1 MADIVIKNARVH
13 NLRGVDVTIPRDS
26 LTVVTGLSGS
36 GKSSLAF
43 DTLYAEGQR
52 RYVESL
58 SAYARQ
64 FLDRMQKPDVEKI
77 EGLSPAISIE
87 QRTTSGNPRSIV
99 ATVTE
104 IHDYLRILYGSIAVP
119 HCPHCGRPVTRQSAE
134 QIVEAI
140 LGACA
145 PAALVPAR
153 GDAALV
159 PSPSA
164 GASAA
169 SPLVRGANEHQAP
182 STRSAQPTAS
192 TSEAKAPSTRIII
205 YAPLVKGKKGR
216 HEETLSA
223 VKRNGFA
230 RVRIDGTIYP
240 VDELPEI
247 DKKKAHTIDVVVDRL
262 AISAAPDATLRTR
275 LTDSVELALKTGKGI
290 MEVEWLAPA
299 ALVPSLSAGAFAA
312 PPLELSRGKAALV
325 QGADTKHQAP
335 STRSAQPTAS
345 TRSASPSAT
354 TYSELNACVECG
366 ISFDEL
372 KARSFSFN
380 SPFGACPT
388 CSGLGQLYYFDEDL
402 VVPDK
407 SLPLEEAIHPWRRM
421 GQMNILYH
429 KELLAH
435 IAKQY
440 KVKLSTPYEKLPAK
454 FRHGL
459 MHGFKDDLVLP
470 WRRVDRPFE
479 GVLASLQR
487 RLDEA
492 EDDEMRAKFEAYQSF
507 RTCPDCHGSRLRPE
521 SRAATVAGKSIV
533 EVMAMPVTEALEFF
547 KAMLV
552 LTPSASA
559 SAASPLVPSP
569 SASASAASPLV
580 LTPSASASA
589 ASPLVLSRG
598 KAALV
603 QGADKHQ
610 APGTSSAQPS
620 ASTLLPSAKLAGLK
634 DIIAEIVRRLQF
646 LLDVGL
652 DYLTLDRAASTLS
665 GGEMQRIRLA
675 TQIGSGLTGVLYV
688 LDEPTIGL
696 HPRDNERLISTLKG
710 LRDRGNTVVVVEHD
724 EEMMRAADYIV
735 DLGPGAGRE
744 GGQVMYQGDFKGL
757 LKAKSLTADYLTG
770 RRRVVPSP
778 SVGASAPSALVPSP
792 SAGASAASPL
802 VLSRGKAALVQ
813 GAGKHQAP
821 STRSAQPTASTKFL
835 TISGCAE
842 HNLKNV
848 TARFPVGAFT
858 VVTGVSGSGK
868 STLVDETLK
877 RALLQKFYRAKDVPG
892 KYKKLSGWE
901 NFDKVVEI
909 DQSPIGRTPRSNPA
923 TYVGFFSEIRELFA
937 RTESARARGY
947 TAGRFSFNV
956 KGGRCETC
964 GGDGLQKLEMSFLP
978 DIYVTCDQ
986 CGGKRFNAETL
997 EVTYGGKNIA
1007 DVLEMTVAEGCEFFA
1022 KVPSLARKLQTL
1034 ADVGLGYV
1042 ALGQSATTLS
1052 GGEAQ
1057 RIKLATELSRRS
1069 TGRTLY
1075 LLDEPTTGLHFDD
1088 VAKLMKLLLRLRD
1101 QGNTIIVIEHNLD
1114 VIRCADWI
1122 VDLGPGGGDAGGEL
1136 VCEGPVAAVKA
1147 CPCSATAKFI

>member
-1 MADIVIKNARVH
+1 MDITIKNARVH
-13 NLRGVDVTIPRDS
+13 NLRGIDVTIPRDS

-104 IHDYLRILYGSIAVP
+104 IHDYLRILYGSIAVA
-119 HCPHCGRPVTRQSAE
+119 HCPKCGKPVVKQSAE
-134 QIVEAI
+134 QIVESI
-140 LGACA
+140 LGNQGG
-145 PAALVPAR
+145 AA
-153 GDAALV
+153 
-159 PSPSA
+159 
-164 GASAA
+164 
-169 SPLVRGANEHQAP
+169 
-182 STRSAQPTAS
+182 
-192 TSEAKAPSTRIII
+192 KIII

-216 HEETLSA
+216 HEETLAA

-230 RVRIDGTIYP
+230 RVRIDGTTYP
-240 VDELPEI
+240 IDELPEL
-247 DKKKAHTIDVVVDRL
+247 DKKKAHNIDVVIDRL
-262 AISAAPDATLRTR
+262 VIPAEPDAAFRTR

-290 MEVEWLAPA
+290 MMVEWLDSAEPKA
-299 ALVPSLSAGAFAA
+299 RGGERESEILSGAERKE
-312 PPLELSRGKAALV
+312 PKARDAER
-325 QGADTKHQAP
+325 Q
-335 STRSAQPTAS
+335 
-345 TRSASPSAT
+345 T
-354 TYSELNACVECG
+354 TYSELNACPDCG

-388 CSGLGQLYYFDEDL
+388 CAGLGQLYYFDEDL

-454 FRHGL
+454 FRNGL

-470 WRRVDRPFE
+470 WRRVDRPFK

-521 SRAATVAGKSIV
+521 SRAATVMGKSIV

-547 KAMLV
+547 KKFAAGASRPSLV
-552 LTPSASA
+552 G
-559 SAASPLVPSP
+559 ASPTPLATADAARFARGIRDARGRVGD
-569 SASASAASPLV
+569 AS
-580 LTPSASASA
+580 
-589 ASPLVLSRG
+589 
-598 KAALV
+598 
-603 QGADKHQ
+603 
-610 APGTSSAQPS
+610 
-620 ASTLLPSAKLAGLK
+620 LPSAKLAGLK

-744 GGQVMYQGDFKGL
+744 GGKVMYQGDFKGL

-770 RRRVVPSP
+770 RRKICFNAEAQRRRVAEGVE
-778 SVGASAPSALVPSP
+778 
-792 SAGASAASPL
+792 AGAMPQTPRLRTPKQLCVSASL
-802 VLSRGKAALVQ
+802 LLCVKNNHR
-813 GAGKHQAP
+813 
-821 STRSAQPTASTKFL
+821 TTKPHNYL
-835 TISGCAE
+835 TISGCTE
-842 HNLKNV
+842 HNLKNI
-848 TARFPVGAFT
+848 TAHFPVGAFT

-877 RALLQKFYRAKDVPG
+877 RALLQKFYHAKATPG
-892 KYKKLSGWE
+892 KYKKITGFE

-937 RTESARARGY
+937 KTESARARGY

-978 DIYVTCDQ
+978 DVYVTCDQ
-986 CGGKRFNAETL
+986 CGGKRFNSETL

-1101 QGNTIIVIEHNLD
+1101 QGNTIIVIEHNID

-1136 VCEGPVAAVKA
+1136 VCEGPIEAVKA
-1147 CPCSATAKFI
+1147 CKSSVTGRFL

>member
-1 MADIVIKNARVH
+1 
-13 NLRGVDVTIPRDS
+13 
-26 LTVVTGLSGS
+26 
-36 GKSSLAF
+36 
-43 DTLYAEGQR
+43 
-52 RYVESL
+52 
-58 SAYARQ
+58 
-64 FLDRMQKPDVEKI
+64 MQKPDVEKI

-104 IHDYLRILYGSIAVP
+104 IHDYLRILYGSIAVA
-119 HCPHCGRPVTRQSAE
+119 HCPKCGKPVVKQSAE
-134 QIVEAI
+134 QIVESI
-140 LGACA
+140 LGNQGG
-145 PAALVPAR
+145 AA
-153 GDAALV
+153 
-159 PSPSA
+159 
-164 GASAA
+164 
-169 SPLVRGANEHQAP
+169 
-182 STRSAQPTAS
+182 
-192 TSEAKAPSTRIII
+192 KIII

-216 HEETLSA
+216 HEETLAS

-230 RVRIDGTIYP
+230 RVRIDGTTYP
-240 VDELPEI
+240 IDELPEL
-247 DKKKAHTIDVVVDRL
+247 DKKKAHNIDVVIDRL
-262 AISAAPDATLRTR
+262 VIPAEPDAAFRTR
-275 LTDSVELALKTGKGI
+275 ITDSVELALKTGKGI
-290 MEVEWLAPA
+290 MEVERLGDKGSGVSTEGARRE
-299 ALVPSLSAGAFAA
+299 SEILSGAERKE
-312 PPLELSRGKAALV
+312 PKARDAER
-325 QGADTKHQAP
+325 Q
-335 STRSAQPTAS
+335 
-345 TRSASPSAT
+345 T
-354 TYSELNACVECG
+354 TYSELNACPDCG

-388 CSGLGQLYYFDEDL
+388 CAGLGQLYYFDEDL

-454 FRHGL
+454 FRNGL

-521 SRAATVAGKSIV
+521 SRAATVMGKSIV

-547 KAMLV
+547 KKFAAGASRPSLV
-552 LTPSASA
+552 VRGRVGDAS
-559 SAASPLVPSP
+559 
-569 SASASAASPLV
+569 
-580 LTPSASASA
+580 
-589 ASPLVLSRG
+589 
-598 KAALV
+598 
-603 QGADKHQ
+603 
-610 APGTSSAQPS
+610 
-620 ASTLLPSAKLAGLK
+620 LPSAKLAGLK

-744 GGQVMYQGDFKGL
+744 GGEVMYQGDFKGL

-770 RRRVVPSP
+770 RKSVTGSGESETV
-778 SVGASAPSALVPSP
+778 VGARLRRDRGRLGEPSLPANK
-792 SAGASAASPL
+792 ASAASLP
-802 VLSRGKAALVQ
+802 
-813 GAGKHQAP
+813 HC
-821 STRSAQPTASTKFL
+821 L
-835 TISGCAE
+835 TISGCTE
-842 HNLKNV
+842 HNLKNI
-848 TARFPVGAFT
+848 TAHFPVGAFT

-877 RALLQKFYRAKDVPG
+877 RALLQKFYHAKATPG
-892 KYKKLSGWE
+892 KYKKITGFE

-923 TYVGFFSEIRELFA
+923 TYVGFFSEIRDLFA
-937 RTESARARGY
+937 KTESARARGY

-978 DIYVTCDQ
+978 DVYVTCDQ
-986 CGGKRFNAETL
+986 CGGKRFNSETL

-1101 QGNTIIVIEHNLD
+1101 QGNTIIVIEHNID

-1136 VCEGPVAAVKA
+1136 VCEGPIEAVKA
-1147 CPCSATAKFI
+1147 CKSSVTGRFL

>member
-1 MADIVIKNARVH
+1 MSDIVIRNARVH
-13 NLRGVDVTIPRDS
+13 NLRGIDVTIPRDS

-104 IHDYLRILYGSIAVP
+104 IHDYLRILYGAIAVP
-119 HCPHCGRPVTRQSAE
+119 HCPKCGRPVTRQSAE

-140 LGACA
+140 LAAASPVAGAFA
-145 PAALVPAR
+145 ASHPSSDRLRGSLRSGDTLVPSRGKAALVQ
-153 GDAALV
+153 
-159 PSPSA
+159 SA
-164 GASAA
+164 GK
-169 SPLVRGANEHQAP
+169 HQAP
-182 STRSAQPTAS
+182 STRSAEPTAG
-192 TSEAKAPSTRIII
+192 TSAIGAQALVEGASTRIII

-216 HEETLSA
+216 HEEPLA
-223 VKRNGFA
+223 LAKRNGFA
-230 RVRIDGTIYP
+230 RVRIDGTVYP
-240 VDELPEI
+240 VDELPEL
-247 DKKKAHTIDVVVDRL
+247 DRKKAHDIDVVIDRL
-262 AISAAPDATLRTR
+262 VVPAEPDTAFRTR
-275 LTDSVELALKTGKGI
+275 LTDSVELALRTGGGI
-290 MEVEWLAPA
+290 MEVESP
-299 ALVPSLSAGAFAA
+299 G
-312 PPLELSRGKAALV
+312 ESRATCG
-325 QGADTKHQAP
+325 
-335 STRSAQPTAS
+335 
-345 TRSASPSAT
+345 AT
-354 TYSELNACVECG
+354 TYSELNACVGCG
-366 ISFDEL
+366 ISFEEL
-372 KARSFSFN
+372 KPRSFSFN
-380 SPFGACPT
+380 SPFGACPR
-388 CSGLGQLYYFDEDL
+388 CAGLGQLYYFDEDL

-429 KELLAH
+429 RELLAH

-507 RTCPDCHGSRLRPE
+507 RTCPDCDGSRLRPE

-547 KAMLV
+547 KEFAV
-552 LTPSASA
+552 GAS
-559 SAASPLVPSP
+559 
-569 SASASAASPLV
+569 
-580 LTPSASASA
+580 
-589 ASPLVLSRG
+589 R
-598 KAALV
+598 
-603 QGADKHQ
+603 
-610 APGTSSAQPS
+610 
-620 ASTLLPSAKLAGLK
+620 PSAKLAGLK
-634 DIIAEIVRRLQF
+634 DVIAEIVRRLQF

-724 EEMMRAADYIV
+724 EEMMRNADYIV

-744 GGQVMYQGDFKGL
+744 GGKVMYQGDFGGL
-757 LKAKSLTADYLTG
+757 LKSKSLTADYLTG
-770 RRRVVPSP
+770 RKRM
-778 SVGASAPSALVPSP
+778 VPSP
-792 SAGASAASPL
+792 SAGASAASHPSSDRLRGSLRSGDML
-802 VLSRGKAALVQ
+802 VPSREKAALVQ
-813 GAGKHQAP
+813 GADKHQAP
-821 STRSAQPTASTKFL
+821 STKHQRSASTRLAEPTAGTHYL
-835 TISGCAE
+835 TISGCTE

-848 TARFPVGAFT
+848 TVRFPVGAFT

-877 RALLQKFYRAKDVPG
+877 RALFQKFYRTKDAPG
-892 KYKKLSGWE
+892 KFRKLAGWE
-901 NFDKVVEI
+901 NFDKIVEI

-937 RTESARARGY
+937 KTESARARGY

-978 DIYVTCDQ
+978 DVYVTCEQ

-997 EVTYGGKNIA
+997 EVTYGGRNIA
-1007 DVLEMTVAEGCEFFA
+1007 DVLEMTVAEACEFFA
-1022 KVPSLARKLQTL
+1022 KVPSLARRLKTL
-1034 ADVGLGYV
+1034 ADVGLGYI

-1088 VAKLMKLLLRLRD
+1088 VSKLMKILLGLRD
-1101 QGNTIIVIEHNLD
+1101 QGNTIIVIEHNVD
-1114 VIRCADWI
+1114 VIRSADWV
-1122 VDLGPGGGDAGGEL
+1122 VDLGPGGGDAGGTL
-1136 VCEGPVAAVKA
+1136 VCEGPVDAVRACKA
-1147 CPCSATAKFI
+1147 SFTGRFL